1 MMHVVLFLMKGSSKA
16 VQRFSVHIQNKL
28 IIAMSVCLDGFEYVI
43 WSRLWLLTFT
53 YIQNISQL
61 VLHGPQQI
69 RKERACAQPKST
81 RLCGN

>member
-1 MMHVVLFLMKGSSKA
+1 
-16 VQRFSVHIQNKL
+16 
-28 IIAMSVCLDGFEYVI
+28 MSVCLDGFEYVI